1 VVAILEPDSN
11 DKIPN
16 FFLEKN
22 DINEESSNFQ
32 EELQTINPSEP
43 LTEPIIKKNL
53 KKTRYVHIPSVA
65 LGAGIAISCLVL
77 GIFLA
82 NFIDMEDS
90 QLLAE
95 IPTITNIEKQQSV
108 RGLDILVKNGSP
120 ILGSIDAPITLVEFG
135 DYQCSFCKR
144 HFDQTHNLIMKNYVE
159 TNKVKIVFKD
169 LIVTPGK
176 DSMYAAHAAHCA
188 KDQGMFWKYHYMLYN
203 NWEGESTGWVTT
215 DNLNKFAKN
224 IGLDITKFSK
234 CMSEDKW
241 MELINASQDDANTLG
256 VTGTPSFFL
265 ITSWQETDEVTGEQK
280 NHIVRIHGAQPYDVF
295 KKLIDSQLKK

>member
-1 VVAILEPDSN
+1 VVAILEPDPN

-95 IPTITNIEKQQSV
+95 ISTITNIENQQNA
-108 RGLDILVKNGSP
+108 RGPDVLIKNGSP
-120 ILGSIDAPITLVEFG
+120 ILGSVDAPLTLVEFG

-144 HFDQTHNLIMKNYVE
+144 HFDQTHDLIMKNYVE

-169 LIVTPGK
+169 LIATPGK
-176 DSMYAAHAAHCA
+176 DSMHAAHAAHCA

-203 NWEGESTGWVTT
+203 NWEGESTGWVTS

-224 IGLDITKFSK
+224 IGLDINKFSK

-241 MELINASQDDANTLG
+241 MELINASQDDANTLD

-265 ITSWQETDEVTGEQK
+265 IASWQETDEQK
-280 NHIVRIHGAQPYDVF
+280 NEITRIHGAQPYDVF
-295 KKLIDSQLKK
+295 KQFFDLHLEK

>member
-1 VVAILEPDSN
+1 MAVLKPDS
-11 DKIPN
+11 DDETPK
-16 FFLEKN
+16 FFLEKDSN
-22 DINEESSNFQ
+22 NKENSDVQEESNI
-32 EELQTINPSEP
+32 INSSEP
-43 LTEPIIKKNL
+43 LTEPIIEKNL
-53 KKTRYVHIPSVA
+53 KKTRYLHIPSVA

-95 IPTITNIEKQQSV
+95 IPTITNIEKQQNA
-108 RGLDILVKNGSP
+108 RGPDVLIKNGSP
-120 ILGSIDAPITLVEFG
+120 ILGSVDAPLTLVEFG

-144 HFDQTHNLIMKNYVE
+144 HFDQTHDLIMKNYVE

-176 DSMYAAHAAHCA
+176 DSMHAAHATHCA

-224 IGLDITKFSK
+224 IGLDINKFSK

-241 MELINASQDDANTLG
+241 MELINASKDDANALG
-256 VTGTPSFFL
+256 ITGTPSFFL
-265 ITSWQETDEVTGEQK
+265 ITSWQEADDQQNGIT
-280 NHIVRIHGAQPYDVF
+280 RIHGAQPYDVF
-295 KKLIDSQLKK
+295 KELIDSKLKK

>member
-1 VVAILEPDSN
+1 MAVLKPDS
-11 DKIPN
+11 DDETPK
-16 FFLEKN
+16 FFLEKDSN
-22 DINEESSNFQ
+22 NEENSDGQ
-32 EELQTINPSEP
+32 EESNIINSSEP

-95 IPTITNIEKQQSV
+95 IPTITNIEKQQNA
-108 RGLDILVKNGSP
+108 RGPDALVKNGSP

-144 HFDQTHNLIMKNYVE
+144 HFDQTHDLIMKNYVE

-176 DSMYAAHAAHCA
+176 DSMYAAHATHCA

-224 IGLDITKFSK
+224 IGLDINKFSK

-265 ITSWQETDEVTGEQK
+265 ITSWQEADDQPNE
-280 NHIVRIHGAQPYDVF
+280 IARIHGAQPYDVF
-295 KKLIDSQLKK
+295 KELIDSQLKK

>member
-1 VVAILEPDSN
+1 MAVLKSDSDDETPNFSLEKDSN
-11 DKIPN
+11 SEENSD
-16 FFLEKN
+16 
-22 DINEESSNFQ
+22 DQEESNI
-32 EELQTINPSEP
+32 INSSEP
-43 LTEPIIKKNL
+43 LTEPIIEKNL

-108 RGLDILVKNGSP
+108 SGPDILVKNGSP
-120 ILGSIDAPITLVEFG
+120 ILGSVDAPITLVEFG

-159 TNKVKIVFKD
+159 TNKVKILFKD

-176 DSMYAAHAAHCA
+176 DSMHAAHATHCA
-188 KDQGMFWKYHYMLYN
+188 KDQGMYWKYHYMLYN
-203 NWEGESTGWVTT
+203 NWEGENTGWITT
-215 DNLNKFAKN
+215 DNLNKFAQKIDMN
-224 IGLDITKFSK
+224 MNEFSK
-234 CMSEDKW
+234 CMSDNKW
-241 MELINASQDDANTLG
+241 MELITASKNDANTLG
-256 VTGTPSFFL
+256 ITGTPSFFL
-265 ITSWQETDEVTGEQK
+265 IGPENELEK
-280 NHIVRIHGAQPYDVF
+280 IHGAQPYDVF
-295 KKLIDSQLKK
+295 KEIFDSHLKK